1 MYRNTFKLFSEEK
14 IDIFFKKIKN
24 KISTVLENLTA
35 PSITISNQFL
45 KELIDFKELF
55 NHKIL

>member
-35 PSITISNQFL
+35 PSILISNRIIEEIIKVNEFY
-45 KELIDFKELF
+45 
-55 NHKIL
+55 N